1 VPRTIR
7 AGIDVTP
14 YTIGSAASTSN
25 PSTIA
30 VADLN
35 GDGRPDLVT
44 GNVGSDDLSVF
55 FQGPDGSYPAAPSS
69 TLTGVPFLAPTTNPS
84 AVRAVDVDSD
94 GDLDVVVAGR
104 GSHNVVVFT
113 QTAPGAYLASP
124 SALTGVNAPSDVAVA
139 DVNGDGRMD
148 LVTASTGSDR
158 IAIHLQLPGGLFLPA
173 PSLTI
178 GNAGTDAPSSIALG
192 DLDGD
197 GDVDIV
203 SANRNADD
211 LTIFLQSAPG
221 AFPATPSLV
230 LGGAGLT
237 DGPVSVVVGDLD
249 GDGRLDVASANRD
262 GDDLAVFLQSAAGT
276 FSGTPSALLAASGA
290 PLQPSH
296 LDAVDVNGDGVL
308 DLVSTNGGD
317 DVSIFV
323 GRRGAA
329 FAARPIVLATG
340 IASPSWVAAEDL
352 NGDGLVDLAVTNAA
366 TNDVSIFVQR
376 GPSGYASLVPDLV
389 LGNANATSNPSG
401 LAAGDLDGDGDLDL
415 VCANEDAGNLTV
427 FEQFSPSIFGSEPAT
442 TLGSPAAD
450 PRRARRRGR
459 RPERRRPARHRLGEP
474 DGRQRHDLLPA
485 PVGALPGSVDL
496 TLGNGALGSP
506 SSIAAADLDGDGDL
520 DLVSANATASD
531 LTVFRQLSPGSFAAA
546 PSLTL
551 GGNATTKAPGHVLAV
566 DLDRDGDVDLA
577 CANATGND
585 VAVFLNPG
593 DGAFPSAPSFV
604 LGSPG
609 TTPSPRGLTAGDLD
623 GDGDVDLVCANGG
636 NSSLAVFLQGA
647 PGVFPVLPSF
657 TRTHASLVTPDT
669 LAAAD
674 VDGDGD
680 LDLVSG
686 NTGTHNLTIFRQ
698 GNPGVFATTPEAVG
712 GPGSTDSPRA
722 LAVVDVDGDGD
733 LDLLTAEPVLDDV
746 AIFFGSH

>member
-1 VPRTIR
+1 
-7 AGIDVTP
+7 
-14 YTIGSAASTSN
+14 
-25 PSTIA
+25 
-30 VADLN
+30 
-35 GDGRPDLVT
+35 
-44 GNVGSDDLSVF
+44 
-55 FQGPDGSYPAAPSS
+55 
-69 TLTGVPFLAPTTNPS
+69 
-84 AVRAVDVDSD
+84 
-94 GDLDVVVAGR
+94 
-104 GSHNVVVFT
+104 VFT

-317 DVSIFV
+317 DVAIFV

-329 FAARPIVLATG
+329 FAARPIVIATG

-442 TLGSPAAD
+442 TLGSPAATPGAHAVVAAD
-450 PRRARRRGR
+450 LNG
-459 RPERRRPARHRLGEP
+459 
-474 DGRQRHDLLPA
+474 DGRLDIASANRTGGSVTIFFQP
-485 PVGALPGSVDL
+485 PSGPFPGSVDL